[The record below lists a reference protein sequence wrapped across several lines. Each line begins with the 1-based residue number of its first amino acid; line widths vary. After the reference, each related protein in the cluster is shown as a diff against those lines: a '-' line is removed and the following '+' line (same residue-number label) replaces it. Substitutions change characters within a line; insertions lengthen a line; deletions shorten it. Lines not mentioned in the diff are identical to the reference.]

1 MSAPEASAQ
10 PKNISVLRPSGV
22 PKNAAP
28 KTVLDKVIVAIRALK
43 DHKGS
48 SRPAIAKYL
57 KAELATDNPTA
68 LRAALKKGVEQRRLT
83 QSGQSFRVA
92 GEAYEEPA
100 DERLTVEEVKVGG
113 GVEATD
119 GSRVTVSY
127 RGTLV
132 SGHQFDAAKS
142 FSFVLGTG
150 EVIKG
155 WDRGIRG
162 MRVGGTRKLACPPKL
177 GYGAKG
183 CAPDIPPNAT
193 LHFTVTLK
201 AVA

>member
-1 MSAPEASAQ
+1 MKAGVRGLDLRSWRFGRAGVLPMWQAGAFPLGSGGRERAPPQ
-10 PKNISVLRPSGV
+10 PSGDL
-22 PKNAAP
+22 PPQPPA
-28 KTVLDKVIVAIRALK
+28 TGVA
-43 DHKGS
+43 
-48 SRPAIAKYL
+48 
-57 KAELATDNPTA
+57 LAM
-68 LRAALKKGVEQRRLT
+68 RAAVDGHGVGMHPPGAFVRTGTHGRGRQ
-83 QSGQSFRVA
+83 
-92 GEAYEEPA
+92 
-100 DERLTVEEVKVGG
+100 
-113 GVEATD
+113 D

-142 FSFVLGTG
+142 FSFVLGAG